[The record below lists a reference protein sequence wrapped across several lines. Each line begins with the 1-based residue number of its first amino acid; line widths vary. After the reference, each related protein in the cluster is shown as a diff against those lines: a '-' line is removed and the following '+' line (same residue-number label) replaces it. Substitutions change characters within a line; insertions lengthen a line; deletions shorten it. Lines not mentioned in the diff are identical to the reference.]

1 MASTPVT
8 ANDLLKPSS
17 NGLND
22 LFTRIN
28 TMRANHLTA
37 SQAAGTSTTNITSA
51 WPTNVVATGQ
61 TAQATTVTD
70 LDNRIRAVGA
80 SGSFTENNA
89 STRYATSITVPSVGA
104 LIKATDF
111 NAWDTVLTNMEKV
124 CSHYTRYSSFYSGHY
139 GSFYSSFYSGHY
151 GSEYSSFYSSFYSGN
166 YGSFYSSFY
175 SGNYGGRYARSC
187 LLKGTKIL
195 LKDNK
200 QEKIENINIGDEVIV
215 WNENTKQLETKKVL
229 VKKEHL
235 NIKKVIKLYLSNGT
249 NLILT
254 PGHPVLTEKGWA
266 SLDEKESLKTHGIYA
281 NKLQIN
287 DNIIGLNNQTNKL
300 IKIEELNNGSY
311 ICYDLSIDRIHNFI
325 AITGEKDI
333 DSVIVHNGKVCTTGI
348 C

>member
-8 ANDLLKPSS
+8 AESLIKPSS

-28 TMRANHLTA
+28 TIRANHLAA
-37 SQAAGTSTTNITSA
+37 SQAAGSSTTGITSA
-51 WPTNVVATGQ
+51 WPTNVVATGD
-61 TAQATTVTD
+61 TAQAATISD
-70 LDNRIRAVGA
+70 LNSRIRAVGA
-80 SGSFTENNA
+80 SGSFSANNT
-89 STRYATSITVPSVGA
+89 STRYVTEIAVPSVGS

-124 CSHYTRYSSFYSGHY
+124 CANYSRYSSFYSGHY
-139 GSFYSSFYSGHY
+139 GSFYSSFYSGQY
-151 GSEYSSFYSSFYSGN
+151 GSFYSGK

-175 SGNYGGRYARSC
+175 SGNYGSRYSQGC

-195 LKDNK
+195 LKNNEQK
-200 QEKIENINIGDEVIV
+200 EIENINIGDEVIV
-215 WNENTKQLETKKVL
+215 WNENTKQLEAKKVL
-229 VKKEHL
+229 TKKEHL
-235 NIKKVIKLYLSNGT
+235 DIQKVIKLYLSNNT

-254 PGHPVLTEKGWA
+254 PGHPVLTENGWA
-266 SLDEKESLKTHGIYA
+266 SLDEKESLKTHGVYV

-287 DNIIGLNNQTNKL
+287 DNIIGLNNEKNKI
-300 IKIEELNNGSY
+300 IKIEELNNGPY

-325 AITGEKDI
+325 AFTNGENPTSIIT
-333 DSVIVHNGKVCTTGI
+333 HNGKVCVNAI